1 VEQKLLN
8 PLKVG
13 ILIVAITYF
22 LFTLHATF
30 VLSWIG
36 EWNYVP
42 QSISTWILVTDV
54 SAYAFLICRFIAAT
68 VAVAAAVLYIAKK
81 GLAQSTLYKLARI
94 VIVFEAL
101 YWIGLLPSG
110 IWGLVPTTYGNLR
123 ILGTDYGF
131 STSLLLSTGIPCI
144 VASIAIPI
152 SLFLLAWKLSPNKPQ
167 RSAIKWASIAGFF
180 YVLSLWLNNTGM
192 WIISELQY
200 GMSYVINTPEYLV
213 SFVATLGGLLAL
225 AIFTAYFAKKS
236 SKAEN
241 LQQVSVRTAGVII
254 LALGL
259 YFLWNY
265 LTWVFFAGSNWN
277 EWYAWILGHN
287 LDLWM
292 LSLPLVGLPL
302 LFYSRSTKSETV
314 ETA

>member
-1 VEQKLLN
+1 MEQKLLN

-30 VLSWIG
+30 VLSWMG

-54 SAYAFLICRFIAAT
+54 SAYAFLICRFIAAA
-68 VAVAAAVLYIAKK
+68 VAVVAAVLYIAKK

-123 ILGTDYGF
+123 IPGTDYGF
-131 STSLLLSTGIPCI
+131 SSSLLLSTGIPCI

-192 WIISELQY
+192 WIISEMQY

-241 LQQVSVRTAGVII
+241 LKQVSVRTAGVII

>member
-1 VEQKLLN
+1 VEQKLVT
-8 PLKVG
+8 PLKIG
-13 ILIVAITYF
+13 LLIAALTYF

-36 EWNYVP
+36 EWEP
-42 QSISTWILVTDV
+42 LHEPTRSWIFITDV
-54 SAYAFLICRFIAAT
+54 SAYAFLICRF
-68 VAVAAAVLYIAKK
+68 VAGAVAFAAAVQYIAKK
-81 GLAQSTLYKLARI
+81 NLAHSTIYKLVRA
-94 VIVFEAL
+94 VIVLEAL

-110 IWGLVPTTYGNLR
+110 IWGLVPTTYGSLR
-123 ILGTDYGF
+123 IPGTEYGF
-131 STSLLLSTGIPCI
+131 NTSLLLSTGLPCI

-180 YVLSLWLNNTGM
+180 YVVAFWLNNSGM
-192 WIISELQY
+192 WIVTEMGK
-200 GMSYVINTPEYLV
+200 GMGYVTGSPEYLV
-213 SFVATLGGLLAL
+213 SFAVTLGGLLAL
-225 AIFTAYFAKKS
+225 AVFTGYFAWKS
-236 SKAEN
+236 SKA
-241 LQQVSVRTAGVII
+241 QTIDQVSIKMAGVII

-277 EWYAWILGHN
+277 EWYAWVLGHN
-287 LDLWM
+287 LDLWI

-302 LFYSRSTKSETV
+302 LFHSRTKHA

>member
-1 VEQKLLN
+1 VEQKLVT

-13 ILIVAITYF
+13 LLIVVITYF

-36 EWNYVP
+36 EWERLHEP
-42 QSISTWILVTDV
+42 TRSWILVTDV
-54 SAYAFLICRFIAAT
+54 SAYAFLICRFVAG
-68 VAVAAAVLYIAKK
+68 AVALAAAILYFAKK
-81 GLAQSTLYKLARI
+81 GLAQSTLYKLARA
-94 VIVFEAL
+94 VIVLEAL

-123 ILGTDYGF
+123 IPGTGYGF

-152 SLFLLAWKLSPNKPQ
+152 SLFLLAWKLGPNKPQ
-167 RSAIKWASIAGFF
+167 KAAIKWASIAGFF
-180 YVLSLWLNNTGM
+180 YVVAFLLNNSGM
-192 WIISELQY
+192 WIITAMQQ
-200 GMSYVINTPEYLV
+200 GMSFVTGTPEYLV
-213 SFVATLGGLLAL
+213 SFVVTLGGLLAL
-225 AIFTAYFAKKS
+225 AAFTGYFAWKS
-236 SKAEN
+236 AKAETIA
-241 LQQVSVRTAGVII
+241 QVSVRTAGVII

-277 EWYAWILGHN
+277 EWYAWVLGHN

-302 LFYSRSTKSETV
+302 LFYSRIKSTET
-314 ETA
+314 E

>member
-1 VEQKLLN
+1 VEHKLLT

-13 ILIVAITYF
+13 ILLVAITYF

-42 QSISTWILVTDV
+42 PSISTWILVTDV
-54 SAYAFLICRFIAAT
+54 AAYATLICRFIAG
-68 VAVAAAVLYIAKK
+68 AVALAAAILYIAKRN
-81 GLAQSTLYKLARI
+81 LAQSTIYKLARI

-110 IWGLVPTTYGNLR
+110 VWGLVPTPYGNLR
-123 ILGTDYGF
+123 IPGTGYGF

-167 RSAIKWASIAGFF
+167 RPAIKWAAIAGFF
-180 YVLSLWLNNTGM
+180 YVVALWLNNSGM
-192 WIISELQY
+192 WVITALQQ
-200 GMSYVINTPEYLV
+200 GWSYVFSAPEYV
-213 SFVATLGGLLAL
+213 ISFVATLGGLLAL
-225 AIFTAYFAKKS
+225 ALFTAFYAWKS
-236 SKAEN
+236 SKAETIHR
-241 LQQVSVRTAGVII
+241 VSVRTAGVII

-265 LTWVFFAGSNWN
+265 FTWVSFAGANWN
-277 EWYAWILGHN
+277 DWYAWLLGHN

-302 LFYSRSTKSETV
+302 LFYRHPD
-314 ETA
+314 TAEAAGSA

>member
-1 VEQKLLN
+1 VEQKLVT

-13 ILIVAITYF
+13 LLIAALAYF

-36 EWNYVP
+36 EWDHMIEPVK
-42 QSISTWILVTDV
+42 TWIFVTDV
-54 SAYAFLICRFIAAT
+54 SAYTFLICRFIAGT
-68 VAVAAAVLYIAKK
+68 VAFAAAVLYISKK
-81 GLAQSTLYKLARI
+81 NLAQSTAYKLVRA
-94 VIVFEAL
+94 VIVLEAL

-110 IWGLVPTTYGNLR
+110 IWGLVPTTYGSLR
-123 ILGTDYGF
+123 IPGTDLGF
-131 STSLLLSTGIPCI
+131 NTSLLLSTGLPCI

-152 SLFLLAWKLSPNKPQ
+152 SLFLLAWKLGPNKPQ
-167 RSAIKWASIAGFF
+167 HSAIKWASIAGFF
-180 YVLSLWLNNTGM
+180 YVVAFWLNNSGM
-192 WIISELQY
+192 WIVTEMGK
-200 GMSYVINTPEYLV
+200 GMGYVTGSPEYLV

-225 AIFTAYFAKKS
+225 AVFTGYFAYKS
-236 SKAEN
+236 SKAQT
-241 LQQVSVRTAGVII
+241 LDQVSIKTAGVII

-265 LTWVFFAGSNWN
+265 LTWVFFAGANWN
-277 EWYAWILGHN
+277 EWYAWFLGHN

-302 LFYSRSTKSETV
+302 LFISHAKRAETD
-314 ETA
+314 